1 MEHKAFYALAPS
13 HLLRTKLSL
22 LSLFFLP
29 SFCILG
35 SMGILEFPEQLG
47 YFSLFFPTIVRLLP
61 LHRIL
66 PLTPIYLVNTPIVS
80 QESIQG
86 FTDLVFLHLPE

>member
-1 MEHKAFYALAPS
+1 MSLTMKYKLLVMEHKAFYALAPS

-35 SMGILEFPEQLG
+35 SMGILKFPEQLG
-47 YFSLFFPTIVRLLP
+47 YFSLFSN
-61 LHRIL
+61 HC
-66 PLTPIYLVNTPIVS
+66 
-80 QESIQG
+80 
-86 FTDLVFLHLPE
+86 